1 MKNYRRMGGT
11 VNAETPEILLEMEK
25 ILVTKIRLWTIS
37 DIQPS
42 SFLSY
47 ALNKRN
53 PHRMKTLRLLSLV
66 SQNGN
71 EKSSKWTTQR
81 SGIRWSISFQWSEF
95 CTYLFQL
102 AGNGGPPA
110 NVAISN
116 ILTPQISLTIEVM
129 VFLSHTVSPFWPRY
143 LSWAARSSSFCG
155 TTSRRRTLQFLSPQS
170 WDWSASLRRKYSGIK
185 LLSFQLAEMV
195 IISIL
200 SNLTRTQDLDLGP
213 PKQILPSANTWGT
226 DCRLQ
231 QQGKPKGDPRV
242 WCCLGKRQH
251 GNTSSPSCS
260 GLQPHPGRAGLR
272 PHRGGAF
279 CNRPRRRPRLLWNL
293 EEKGS

>member
-81 SGIRWSISFQWSEF
+81 WGIGWAKSFQWSAF
-95 CTYLFQL
+95 CIFFSWRVMAVHLQTSPSQTSWLL
-102 AGNGGPPA
+102 KS
-110 NVAISN
+110 VS
-116 ILTPQISLTIEVM
+116 ILRWWSFSHSLTLLAQIPQLGGKI
-129 VFLSHTVSPFWPRY
+129 FKLSRNN
-143 LSWAARSSSFCG
+143 
-155 TTSRRRTLQFLSPQS
+155 
-170 WDWSASLRRKYSGIK
+170 I
-185 LLSFQLAEMV
+185 
-195 IISIL
+195 
-200 SNLTRTQDLDLGP
+200 
-213 PKQILPSANTWGT
+213 PSANPAVPLASVL
-226 DCRLQ
+226 RLI
-231 QQGKPKGDPRV
+231 GFTTLESG
-242 WCCLGKRQH
+242 CFH
-251 GNTSSPSCS
+251 SSW
-260 GLQPHPGRAGLR
+260 
-272 PHRGGAF
+272 
-279 CNRPRRRPRLLWNL
+279 RRW
-293 EEKGS
+293 